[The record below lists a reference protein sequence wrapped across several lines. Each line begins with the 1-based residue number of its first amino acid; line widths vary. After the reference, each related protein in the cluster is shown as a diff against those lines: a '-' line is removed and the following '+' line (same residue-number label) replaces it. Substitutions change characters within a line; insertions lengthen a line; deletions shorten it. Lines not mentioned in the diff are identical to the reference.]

1 MIAYFDTS
9 ALVPLVVAEPGS
21 ALAATLW
28 EQADR
33 AATVR
38 LAYAE
43 ARAAFAHAL
52 RLGRLTG
59 RQLRRAVRALE
70 ALYEGLDIVEIDDEL
85 VRSAGDLAEAHGLRG
100 YDAVHLAA
108 AVRLRDPDLV
118 VVAGDQ
124 AVLAAARTEGIAV
137 AALP

>member
-21 ALAATLW
+21 ALGASLW

-33 AATVR
+33 VVTIR

-43 ARAAFAHAL
+43 ARAALAHAL
-52 RLGRLTG
+52 RLGRISS
-59 RQLRRAVRALE
+59 RHLRRAVRAFD
-70 ALYEGLDIVEIDDEL
+70 ALYEGLDIVEIDDKL

-100 YDAVHLAA
+100 YDAVHVAA

-124 AVLAAARTEGIAV
+124 AVLAATRAEGIAV